1 MPERLLNKV
10 AVITGAGS
18 GIGRAIAVRFLNEG
32 AKVAI
37 FGRRRA
43 PLDEVAELAPARVL
57 AVEGDVT
64 RSADLEQLVKTTNR
78 RFGHVDVLVPA
89 AGMARLVPPAECS
102 PADIAEQ
109 FAVNF
114 TGAIETV
121 RLFIPSLA
129 SPAAVLFVTGSLA
142 TSGQPGLGLYN
153 ASKSALAA
161 FAQSLAV
168 ELAPRKVRVNCLS
181 PGPVDT
187 PFWGKL
193 ALSTAK
199 LKELSEELA
208 RRSLTRT
215 LGNADDV
222 AEAAV
227 FLASDAAKSIC
238 GQEIICDG
246 GYSVA

>member
-1 MPERLLNKV
+1 
-10 AVITGAGS
+10 
-18 GIGRAIAVRFLNEG
+18 
-32 AKVAI
+32 
-37 FGRRRA
+37 
-43 PLDEVAELAPARVL
+43 
-57 AVEGDVT
+57 
-64 RSADLEQLVKTTNR
+64 
-78 RFGHVDVLVPA
+78 
-89 AGMARLVPPAECS
+89 
-102 PADIAEQ
+102 
-109 FAVNF
+109 
-114 TGAIETV
+114 
-121 RLFIPSLA
+121 LA
-129 SPAAVLFVTGSLA
+129 SPAAVLVVTGSLA
-142 TSGQPGLGLYN
+142 ISGQPGLGLYN
-153 ASKSALAA
+153 ASKSAVAA

-168 ELAPRKVRVNCLS
+168 ELASRKVRVNCLS

-199 LKELSEELA
+199 LKELKEELA